1 LLLALNSVQS
11 FILYTIDTSRK
22 ATNTSLLKISAIQ
35 PERLTP
41 EEHNDTTINRKQELD
56 QLHILGIA
64 GSMRQGSYSTQVLK
78 MVLEE
83 AKKYKTDTQILDLR
97 QVNLPLYD
105 PDNTALLVKHSAS
118 NESNN
123 SNNDVEIVS
132 NALRWAD
139 SIILSSPDY
148 HGSMSGAMKNF
159 LDYFWKEF
167 AGKTFGYIVASHEKG
182 LTVADQMR
190 TAIRQCYGWSMPY
203 NISING
209 EKDFDSKR
217 EIVNSAWVKR
227 IKILARDLSVY
238 GKLIRN
244 QFMTDVANKD
254 VAETYAA
261 NYREYYN

>member
-1 LLLALNSVQS
+1 MINK
-11 FILYTIDTSRK
+11 DSRSIK
-22 ATNTSLLKISAIQ
+22 QQLDNTDIV
-35 PERLTP
+35 
-41 EEHNDTTINRKQELD
+41 TTNRKEQQQLV

-83 AKKYKTDTQILDLR
+83 AKKYKTDTQILELR
-97 QVNLPLYD
+97 QVNLPIYD
-105 PDNTALLVKHSAS
+105 PSAS
-118 NESNN
+118 NKSS
-123 SNNDVEIVS
+123 SNNDIEMVS
-132 NALRWAD
+132 NALKWAD

-159 LDYFWKEF
+159 LDYFWEEF

-182 LTVADQMR
+182 LTAVDQMR

-209 EKDFDSKR
+209 EKDFNSKR
-217 EIVNSAWVKR
+217 TIVNSVLMNR

-244 QFMTDVANKD
+244 QFLIDVANKE
-254 VAETYAA
+254 VSETYAA
-261 NYREYYN
+261 HYRDYYN